1 MPTYEYECTK
11 CGKVFD
17 LFQPITEAPRK
28 KLRGADPKPCK
39 CNAPVLRRIST
50 GGGLIFKGSGFYLT
64 DYRSES
70 YKQAAKADSG
80 AGDNKGGEAK
90 AGETKSADP
99 KTETKATS
107 ADETKTTSSSEKPSK
122 KKSQSKRKAD

>member
-28 KLRGADPKPCK
+28 KLRSTDPKPCK

-80 AGDNKGGEAK
+80 AAEPKGSDSKGGESTK
-90 AGETKSADP
+90 TETKTSSAGETKA
-99 KTETKATS
+99 
-107 ADETKTTSSSEKPSK
+107 TSSSEKPGK